1 MFRDITIGQYYP
13 GNSILHR
20 LDPRVKLLGVIVYVA
35 MLFITNNIFALAFPA
50 AILIVLIAV
59 SKIPLSYILKGM
71 RVLVYLMIAAVFF
84 NVFFTEGEHMIWRW
98 WILKVSHEGILRAV
112 FFAVRLM
119 FVVVGAS
126 MLTYT
131 TTPTTL
137 TSGLEKV
144 LSPLKKIHFPAHE
157 LAMMMSIA
165 LRFIPILAEEMNK
178 IIKAQLARGADF
190 ESGGLIKKA
199 KGMVPILIPLFI
211 SAFRRASD
219 LATAM
224 EARCYHGGE
233 GRTKMHPLK
242 YETRDKVTYLLILL
256 ALLITIAMR
265 VLMDRF
271 ITWGRV

>member
-35 MLFITNNIFALAFPA
+35 ILFIINNIWTLIFPA
-50 AILIVLIAV
+50 AILIALIAV
-59 SKIPLSYILKGM
+59 SKIPVSYILKGM
-71 RVLVYLMIAAVFF
+71 RMLIFLMAAAVFF
-84 NVFFTEGEHMIWRW
+84 NVLFTEGEHMIWRW
-98 WILKVSHEGILRAV
+98 WILKVSYEGILRAV

-137 TSGLEKV
+137 TNGLEKV
-144 LSPLKKIHFPAHE
+144 FSPLKKIHFPAHE

-190 ESGGLIKKA
+190 ESGGLVRKA
-199 KGMVPILIPLFI
+199 RGMVPILIPLFI

-224 EARCYHGGE
+224 EARCYHGGD
-233 GRTKMHPLK
+233 GRTRMHPLRYK
-242 YETRDKVTYLLILL
+242 TRDKASYVLILF
-256 ALLITIAMR
+256 ALLLMIAMR
-265 VLMDRF
+265 ILTDRF
-271 ITWGRV
+271 LTWGSV

>member
-50 AILIVLIAV
+50 AILIVLIAI
-59 SKIPLSYILKGM
+59 SKIPVAYILKGM
-71 RVLVYLMIAAVFF
+71 RMLVYLMIAAVFF
-84 NVFFTEGEHMIWRW
+84 NVFFTEGDHMIWRW

-144 LSPLKKIHFPAHE
+144 FSPLKKIRFPAHE

-190 ESGGLIKKA
+190 ESGGLVRKA

-224 EARCYHGGE
+224 EARCYHGGG
-233 GRTKMHPLK
+233 GRTRMN
-242 YETRDKVTYLLILL
+242 EIRFDRGDAV
-256 ALLITIAMR
+256 AA
-265 VLMDRF
+265 VLMVLFLAVIIASRF
-271 ITWGRV
+271 ISF